1 MDETF
6 IPPAR
11 RLFKT
16 LRNDEKM
23 SSHGQYEEKIYPGDT
38 ESIQ

>member
-6 IPPAR
+6 MPPAR
-11 RLFKT
+11 RLCKK

-23 SSHGQYEEKIYPGDT
+23 SSHGQYEEKIDPDDT